1 MNSMV
6 LSESINIQTYTPFV
20 TAWREKYVDI
30 SRNLNV
36 IMQKYHLSRTVPKY
50 DRKIV
55 KQR

>member
-6 LSESINIQTYTPFV
+6 LSESINIQTYTPSV

-30 SRNLNV
+30 SCNLNV
-36 IMQKYHLSRTVPKY
+36 IMRKYHFSRTVPKY
-50 DRKIV
+50 DRKIA